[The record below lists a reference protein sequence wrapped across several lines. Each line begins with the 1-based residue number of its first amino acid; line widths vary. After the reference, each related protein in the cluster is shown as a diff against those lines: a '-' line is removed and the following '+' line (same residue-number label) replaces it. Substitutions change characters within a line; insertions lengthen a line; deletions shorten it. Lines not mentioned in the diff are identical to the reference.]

1 MKPAELDE
9 ARVSH
14 STAYTT
20 FVAAM
25 GAFLDGYDLAIIA
38 GALLL
43 LVPLF
48 DLSPTEISWIGGAVF
63 GGMVVGA
70 LVFGQLAD
78 RIGRRGAFLFV
89 LALFVVGS
97 TVSAAAGDVMGLVIG
112 RVLVGIAIGA
122 DLPVSTALI
131 AEVSPRRRRGQ
142 LTGLMQGF
150 WFAGSLVSALVAL
163 ALYSTL
169 GQDSWRW
176 MFASGAVLA
185 VVVMV
190 LRTRIPE
197 SPRWT
202 LHVGARKAV
211 GDSARGRV
219 AALLSAPYGKPLAL
233 VALFWFLVTV
243 RGAAFVIYTPTVLAE
258 FGATSA
264 LAPLWLGAALF
275 LVYTIVSVVST
286 VFVDRVGRRS
296 LVLSGWTIAT
306 MLTTVMAFVD
316 DGQVAAAF
324 TLIVL
329 STLPIQTVTVALFP
343 WSVEFFP
350 TAIRA
355 TAQGICSASGKLGG
369 FIAAVAFPPLFA
381 SLGWQP
387 TILLFAA
394 VMLVGLVA
402 GLAIKPPETRGR
414 TLEELAW
421 VPAAV
426 RPVPGESFERIAG
439 HGAGTTGGP
448 WT

>member
-1 MKPAELDE
+1 MKLAELDE
-9 ARVSH
+9 ARVSR

-38 GALLL
+38 GVFLLI
-43 LVPLF
+43 VPLF
-48 DLSPTEISWIGGAVF
+48 ELSPAEISWIGGAAF

-70 LVFGQLAD
+70 LVFGQITD

-97 TVSAAAGDVMGLVIG
+97 TVSAVAGDVTGLTIG
-112 RVLVGIAIGA
+112 RILVGIAIGA
-122 DLPVSTALI
+122 DLPVSTSLI

-150 WFAGSLVSALVAL
+150 WFAGSLASALVAV
-163 ALYSTL
+163 ALYSAL
-169 GQDSWRW
+169 GQNSWRW

-197 SPRWT
+197 SPRWAQE
-202 LHVGARKAV
+202 VGARKPAV
-211 GDSARGRV
+211 GGSARRRV
-219 AALLSAPYGKPLAL
+219 AALLRAPYRKPLAL

-275 LVYTIVSVVST
+275 FVYTIVSFVSA

-296 LVLSGWTIAT
+296 LVLSGWAIAT
-306 MLTTVMAFVD
+306 MITVVMAFVD

-324 TLIVL
+324 ALIVL

-369 FIAAVAFPPLFA
+369 FVAAVAFPSLFA
-381 SLGWQP
+381 SLGWEA

-402 GLAIKPPETRGR
+402 GLAVRPPETRGR
-414 TLEELAW
+414 SLEELAEA
-421 VPAAV
+421 PAGST
-426 RPVPGESFERIAG
+426 RPSEAAADPIPAKVG
-439 HGAGTTGGP
+439 
-448 WT
+448 

>member
-1 MKPAELDE
+1 MKLAELDE
-9 ARVSH
+9 ARVSR

-38 GALLL
+38 GAFLLI
-43 LVPLF
+43 VPLF
-48 DLSPTEISWIGGAVF
+48 DLSPAEISWIGGAVF

-70 LVFGQLAD
+70 LVFGQLTD

-97 TVSAAAGDVMGLVIG
+97 TVSAAAVDVTGLLIG
-112 RVLVGIAIGA
+112 RILVGIAIGA

-131 AEVSPRRRRGQ
+131 AEISPRRRRGQ

-150 WFAGSLVSALVAL
+150 WFAGSLASALVAL

-169 GQDSWRW
+169 GEDSWRW

-202 LHVGARKAV
+202 LQVGARKA
-211 GDSARGRV
+211 ARGHV
-219 AALLSAPYGKPLAL
+219 PALLRAPYGKPLAL

-275 LVYTIVSVVST
+275 LVYTIVSLVST

-296 LVLSGWTIAT
+296 LVLSGWAIAT
-306 MLTTVMAFVD
+306 MITTVMAFVD

-369 FIAAVAFPPLFA
+369 FIAAVSFPSLFA
-381 SLGWQP
+381 SLGWQS

-402 GLAIKPPETRGR
+402 GLAIRPPETRGR
-414 TLEELAW
+414 TLEELAY
-421 VPAAV
+421 VPAADQ
-426 RPVPGESFERIAG
+426 PISGESFERIAG
-439 HGAGTTGGP
+439 HGAPTTGGS